1 MSVGKR
7 DYFKSVDFIGL
18 FNSEW
23 HGQKEVGN
31 IAILV
36 LRRDH
41 EKRNVDG
48 MERIIKWFCETSRNN
63 VSTASVFFNK
73 KKVTSTDAMNY
84 KFIHKNLVYKRDSIF
99 KIKFY

>member
-18 FNSEW
+18 FNFEW

-31 IAILV
+31 IDIAILV

-41 EKRNVDG
+41 EKRNVAG
-48 MERIIKWFCETSRNN
+48 MERTIKWFCETAPNI
-63 VSTASVFFNK
+63 VSTASVFC
-73 KKVTSTDAMNY
+73 DQ
-84 KFIHKNLVYKRDSIF
+84 
-99 KIKFY
+99 

>member
-18 FNSEW
+18 FNFEW

-41 EKRNVDG
+41 EKQNVDG
-48 MERIIKWFCETSRNN
+48 MERIIKWFCETARNI
-63 VSTASVFFNK
+63 VSTASVFFTNK
-73 KKVTSTDAMNY
+73 SDFYRCNELQIYT
-84 KFIHKNLVYKRDSIF
+84 HKPGL
-99 KIKFY
+99 

>member
-7 DYFKSVDFIGL
+7 DYFKSVDFIGI
-18 FNSEW
+18 FNFEW

-41 EKRNVDG
+41 EKLNVDG
-48 MERIIKWFCETSRNN
+48 M
-63 VSTASVFFNK
+63 
-73 KKVTSTDAMNY
+73 
-84 KFIHKNLVYKRDSIF
+84 
-99 KIKFY
+99 